1 MSSGHEL
8 PYKGD
13 IFKIVGCKN
22 AMEKN
27 TQSMFPDPNDNIGI
41 WVDYF
46 RIVYDKGTRI
56 EQRFGFDSIVRYD
69 NGYIGI
75 ECADRFQTVKE
86 AKDFINVKR
95 SVVNNWYCGFGIRKT
110 EYDKSTGTY
119 THEVIMPCEATNSV
133 TVTHI
138 REKT

>member
-1 MSSGHEL
+1 MSSGHGL
-8 PYKGD
+8 PYRGES
-13 IFKIVGCKN
+13 FKIVGCKN

-27 TQSMFPDPNDNIGI
+27 TRSMFPEPKDNIGI

-46 RIVYDKGTRI
+46 RIVYDRGERI
-56 EQRFGFDSIVRYD
+56 EQRFGSDSFVSYD

-86 AKDFINVKR
+86 AEDFIKVKR
-95 SVVNNWYCGFGIRKT
+95 SVVNNWYRGFGIRKT

-119 THEVIMPCEATNSV
+119 THEVIRPCEATNSV
-133 TVTHI
+133 TVTLLN
-138 REKT
+138 

>member
-1 MSSGHEL
+1 MSSGHGL
-8 PYKGD
+8 PYQGQS
-13 IFKIVGCKN
+13 FKIVDCKN

-27 TQSMFPDPNDNIGI
+27 TRSMFPEPKDNIGI

-46 RIVYDKGTRI
+46 RIVYDRGERI
-56 EQRFGFDSIVRYD
+56 EQRFGLDSIVSYD

-86 AKDFINVKR
+86 AEDFIKVKK

-110 EYDKSTGTY
+110 EYDRSTGTY
-119 THEVIMPCEATNSV
+119 THKIIKPCEAINSV
-133 TVTHI
+133 TVDHLN
-138 REKT
+138 